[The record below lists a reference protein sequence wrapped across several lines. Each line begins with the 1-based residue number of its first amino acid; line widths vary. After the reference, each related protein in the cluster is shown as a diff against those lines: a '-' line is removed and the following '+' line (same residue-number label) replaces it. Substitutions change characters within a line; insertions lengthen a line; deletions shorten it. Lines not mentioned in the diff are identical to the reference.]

1 MTDIMGIK
9 FGQTGFWGL
18 LWFIWLFVGSLFYGY
33 YEDSF
38 ITSDG
43 EEPHTLGF
51 LKGFYFA
58 VNIGYSIGWGDFA
71 ETTTGAIVFSTISPS

>member
-43 EEPHTLGF
+43 EEPHT
-51 LKGFYFA
+51 
-58 VNIGYSIGWGDFA
+58 
-71 ETTTGAIVFSTISPS
+71 